1 MKDLLTILTSKLD
14 TVIAFI
20 SGDVLATYLSLYF
33 LPDFDWIHPTIKLIV
48 ALLVG
53 IFGGIGG
60 LLGKDLYE
68 VIKKQFKR
76 KKSRNDKRVD

>member
-1 MKDLLTILTSKLD
+1 MKEAILKVFSTKAD
-14 TVIAFI
+14 EVIAFI

-33 LPDFDWIHPTIKLIV
+33 LVGFDWVHPLIKLGI

-60 LLGKDLYE
+60 LLGKDIYSF
-68 VIKKQFKR
+68 IKKKI
-76 KKSRNDKRVD
+76 K